1 MIALHCVSSGEFSPT
16 LLMGAVDSAV
26 LCCYPVYFVVSAS
39 SGAGT
44 ERRSPFFCLVWVSHF
59 ILTGKPTLIYTHRQI
74 TNGVLESVEINKKF
88 PTGYNHQCAFL
99 NSKRSITE

>member
-39 SGAGT
+39 SGLFYIEVLWYPIMSEPQLLFYIGT
-44 ERRSPFFCLVWVSHF
+44 ENVIIAAHNL
-59 ILTGKPTLIYTHRQI
+59 
-74 TNGVLESVEINKKF
+74 
-88 PTGYNHQCAFL
+88 
-99 NSKRSITE
+99 